1 MTLRFC
7 GIGAMRCATTWTF
20 ACLKRDPDI
29 EFPGGKQIHFWD
41 KNRDNGL
48 DWYRNIFDGDL
59 AGHRD
64 VAEGEITPA
73 YAILDQETV
82 AEFKA
87 LAPDLRVWFVMR
99 HPIDRAWSS
108 VRLHLRRNEID
119 PATLDDEWFRHRL
132 TRRSIMKRNSY
143 AQTLATWRSQ
153 FGDEA
158 VLALPYSMVAAEPT
172 EFLARIAEHIG
183 VDTGPFV
190 HPDDAMHNEM
200 AKVRN
205 VGYELEMSAE
215 LRELAAETYADE
227 IAWFES
233 KVDAP

>member
-20 ACLKRDPDI
+20 ACLKRHPDI

-41 KNRDNGL
+41 KNRDNGV
-48 DWYRNIFDGDL
+48 DWYRNIFVAD
-59 AGHRD
+59 AST
-64 VAEGEITPA
+64 AEGEITPA
-73 YAILDQETV
+73 YAILDQQAV
-82 AEFKA
+82 AEFRA

-143 AQTLATWRSQ
+143 AQTLATWRGE

-158 VLALPYSMVAAEPT
+158 VLALPYSMVAAEPQG
-172 EFLARIAEHIG
+172 FLTRIANHID
-183 VDTGPFV
+183 VDGTPFAQ
-190 HPDDAMHNEM
+190 PDAAMATEM

-205 VGYELEMSAE
+205 VGYELEMTPE
-215 LRELAAETYADE
+215 LHALAQKTYADE
-227 IAWFES
+227 IDWFES
-233 KVDAP
+233 QVEQR